1 MSICCTVATSGSR
14 YLSGLLVK
22 DMALC
27 FSKKACRTS
36 SLLQTTMSPT
46 RAPAQAGGA
55 TSECNDA
62 RFQVPFRQLCWQDNP
77 LRQSSVEAL
86 PELTLYCGR
95 KSCAIASFMLD
106 LSTGSGIVHWL

>member
-27 FSKKACRTS
+27 FSKNACRTS
-36 SLLQTTMSPT
+36 SLLHTTMSPI
-46 RAPAQAGGA
+46 RAPTQAGGA
-55 TSECNDA
+55 CNDA
-62 RFQVPFRQLCWQDNP
+62 RFQFPLRQLCWQDSP
-77 LRQSSVEAL
+77 QRQSSIEAL
-86 PELTLYCGR
+86 PELTLYCGK
-95 KSCAIASFMLD
+95 KSCAMASFMLD